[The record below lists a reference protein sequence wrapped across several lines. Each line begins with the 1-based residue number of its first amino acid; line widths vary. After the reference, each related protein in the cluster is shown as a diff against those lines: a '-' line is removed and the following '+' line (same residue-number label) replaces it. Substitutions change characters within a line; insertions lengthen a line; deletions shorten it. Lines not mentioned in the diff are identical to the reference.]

1 MQVSGREEAK
11 RARESLDL
19 WGVALRIMKPGSC
32 GYASMQYRRVP
43 QDLCENQKSFAGWLL
58 LVKTAVIRLFFWLWI
73 PRMKNWWAV
82 LGIFHA
88 KMPRFSW
95 ESYQKIAGQISILVN
110 GFCIKFKTVLDYT
123 VTVQFKIYA
132 GVLKKEFF
140 HKKSCRKDD
149 IVC

>member
-1 MQVSGREEAK
+1 M
-11 RARESLDL
+11 
-19 WGVALRIMKPGSC
+19 PGFSC
-32 GYASMQYRRVP
+32 
-43 QDLCENQKSFAGWLL
+43 K
-58 LVKTAVIRLFFWLWI
+58 
-73 PRMKNWWAV
+73 
-82 LGIFHA
+82 
-88 KMPRFSW
+88 
-95 ESYQKIAGQISILVN
+95 SYQKIAGQISILVN

>member
-1 MQVSGREEAK
+1 MAK

-88 KMPRFSW
+88 KMPGFSCK
-95 ESYQKIAGQISILVN
+95 SYQKIIGQISILVN
-110 GFCIKFKTVLDYT
+110 GFPEKGDIAAILLNMLMLSFDFGKYNKSNHIRKCG
-123 VTVQFKIYA
+123 KIMR
-132 GVLKKEFF
+132 EN
-140 HKKSCRKDD
+140 SC
-149 IVC
+149 